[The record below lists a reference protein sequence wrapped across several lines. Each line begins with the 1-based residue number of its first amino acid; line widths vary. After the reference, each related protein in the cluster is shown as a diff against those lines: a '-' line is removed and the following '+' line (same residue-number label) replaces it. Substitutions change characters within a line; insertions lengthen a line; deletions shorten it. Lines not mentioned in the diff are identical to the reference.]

1 MDKVT
6 LTDDIASNSTIAVQD
21 TLTASNVI
29 LATATVTYKAGKAI
43 NLLPGFQVTSGSN
56 FSAIIEDCSMPSLQE
71 ESTTYSQL
79 NKPVISIPTT
89 ENLDLQ
95 LKVYPN
101 PFNYQANIAYFLPQK
116 AVVNI
121 KILDIIGQEVQV
133 IKQKTVQAAGNY
145 QVNFQSQN
153 LENGTYFIMLQSGKS
168 INTECLILIK

>member
-1 MDKVT
+1 
-6 LTDDIASNSTIAVQD
+6 
-21 TLTASNVI
+21 
-29 LATATVTYKAGKAI
+29 
-43 NLLPGFQVTSGSN
+43 
-56 FSAIIEDCSMPSLQE
+56 MPSLQE